1 MSSHDGLL
9 FLSEAFYFLLD
20 PDQLLLLIYSLV
32 FFCFFILVVDLDL
45 LKLSVALD
53 ASRR

>member
-9 FLSEAFYFLLD
+9 FLLEAFYFLLD